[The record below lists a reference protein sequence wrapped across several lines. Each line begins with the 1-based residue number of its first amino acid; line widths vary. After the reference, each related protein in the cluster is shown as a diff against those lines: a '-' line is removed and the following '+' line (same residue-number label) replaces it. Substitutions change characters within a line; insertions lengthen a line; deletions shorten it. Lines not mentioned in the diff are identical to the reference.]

1 MRKRGSRR
9 MGMKTI
15 GCKALMIMVAASLI
29 LIWTP
34 HPSAQPDNITLD
46 NSKVSGRKTRP
57 AVPFPHNRH
66 AEVGLSCKDCHHLYK
81 DGKNVLEEGALEE
94 GKEGIRC
101 SACHRPN
108 SRFNLEQAFHDQCI
122 GCHRKALKENKKT
135 GPRFCGGCHIKK

>member
-1 MRKRGSRR
+1 MREGGPLRR
-9 MGMKTI
+9 NGMKMI
-15 GCKALMIMVAASLI
+15 GCRILVMTAATLLI
-29 LIWTP
+29 LTASP
-34 HPSAQPDNITLD
+34 LRAQPDKIVLD
-46 NSKVSGRKTRP
+46 NSKVLGKRSRP
-57 AVPFPHNRH
+57 AVTFPHNRH
-66 AEVGLSCKDCHHLYK
+66 AEAGLSCKDCHHLYK

-135 GPRFCGGCHIKK
+135 GPRFCGGCHAKK